1 MALKKGQAKLKDLQ
15 VQLVGAEN
23 TGKTCLISSF
33 LDEEFVEGR
42 AATEG
47 AKVEVC
53 KISSKNWARSSDCDK
68 TKYLDNV
75 FAQYHR
81 GNAFKYL
88 IMQAIVKPEQKSS
101 NRSCESAASS
111 SISLATKNKTV
122 STSAGGTSF
131 TYNTVSDLTEDQVSQ
146 SQSAEETQ
154 PPMQYDLLAV
164 FWDFAGQVIFHNSH
178 SAFISDSSVIM
189 ITFNASMKLTDK
201 IVPHEGSLQPPEC
214 HTSISSIHYWLQ
226 VVHSTCSAQ
235 KSVLL
240 VGTHIDKLHDDIDE
254 ARKIAKNTILLQLHE
269 ELKDKP
275 YICHL
280 AKYKIWYNLNEIL
293 ESCCFFVSNKCRDKE
308 IHRLRVTAIEVGTAL
323 QRKQPIYFLKI
334 ERALMQRNELVISK
348 SQMLDLVTKNTFA
361 LGENSLEFKGTLKY
375 FHDKRI
381 ILHFSEIE
389 SLKNIVILSPHWL
402 TKLFS
407 YVIAADSFKIGN
419 DAEVNKAS
427 ERLHKY
433 GILHD
438 CLLQHMLKKF
448 QSEYPAAV
456 QVTKQQVVD
465 ILLLFRLVARITK
478 EAWFNEEGVFLLSDN
493 GVSDNSDTFIVPCLV
508 PQEDRSIPN
517 TKQERIVYFKFI
529 SRFVPVN
536 LLNQLIADC
545 ICRNVKRNSRL
556 LW

>member
-33 LDEEFVEGR
+33 LDEEFVEGQ

-47 AKVEVC
+47 ADVDVC

-68 TKYLDNV
+68 TNYLDNV
-75 FAQYHR
+75 FAQYFR

-88 IMQAIVKPEQKSS
+88 IMQNIVKPKPRSS
-101 NRSCESAASS
+101 KYSYEAESAASS
-111 SISLATKNKTV
+111 VMKYNTV
-122 STSAGGTSF
+122 STDFTSL
-131 TYNTVSDLTEDQVSQ
+131 TYNTVNDLTEDLAKQ
-146 SQSAEETQ
+146 SLQNESAESIQ
-154 PPMQYDLLAV
+154 IPMQYDLLAV

-178 SAFISDSSVIM
+178 SAFISDSGVIM

-226 VVHSTCSAQ
+226 VVHSTCSVQ
-235 KSVLL
+235 KNVLL
-240 VGTHIDKLHDDIDE
+240 VGTHIDKLHDDIDK
-254 ARKIAKNTILLQLHE
+254 AREIAKNTILPQLQE
-269 ELKDKP
+269 ELKFKP

-280 AKYKIWYNLNEIL
+280 AAYKSYYMYNLNYIL

-308 IHRLRVTAIEVGTAL
+308 IHRLRVTAIEVGTTL
-323 QRKQPIYFLKI
+323 QKKQPIYFLKI
-334 ERALMQRNELVISK
+334 ERALMQQNEPVISK

-381 ILHFSEIE
+381 ILHFSHIE

-402 TKLFS
+402 AKLFG
-407 YVIAADSFKIGN
+407 YIIAADSFEIVN
-419 DAEVNKAS
+419 DADVNKAS
-427 ERLHKY
+427 ERLHRY

-465 ILLLFRLVARITK
+465 ILMLFRLVACITK
-478 EAWFNEEGVFLLSDN
+478 EAWFSEEGSN
-493 GVSDNSDTFIVPCLV
+493 GVSDKGDTFIVPCLV

-517 TKQERIVYFKFI
+517 TKQERIVYFQFN
-529 SRFVPVN
+529 SGFVPVN
-536 LLNQLIADC
+536 LLNWLIADC